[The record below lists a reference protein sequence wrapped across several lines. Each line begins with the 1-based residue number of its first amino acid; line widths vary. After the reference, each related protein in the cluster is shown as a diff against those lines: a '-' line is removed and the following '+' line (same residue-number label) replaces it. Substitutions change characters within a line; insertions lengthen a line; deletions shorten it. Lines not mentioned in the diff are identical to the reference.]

1 MDANDYRR
9 KIEQS
14 IAKASARPAKS
25 RRMARST
32 NPGDVVANT
41 KMSAK
46 SRAEALGRLMRD
58 EGPDVV
64 PRTALERLADPKESA
79 QVRLAALRLLQQKQ
93 IFSPIAA
100 DWRPDFIEALRAAI
114 EQPATRAAALEALS
128 LLKDRPTQALL
139 LLGIQQPRQALV
151 PVHVALRL
159 LSADVHADVIAA
171 ARKLIAAP
179 RIRKDKAA
187 SVQATRILG
196 ADPKSLPA
204 LEKVLGSDTYALDA
218 RRAAATAIS
227 HLSPGRLEALTTP
240 SRAPRRARKRG
251 VGAEPATAGKRSAKP
266 QGALAKHIA
275 TLRKVRS

>member
-25 RRMARST
+25 LAMARSK
-32 NPGDVVANT
+32 NPSEVVANT
-41 KMSAK
+41 NMSAK
-46 SRAEALGRLMRD
+46 SRAEALGQLMRD
-58 EGPDVV
+58 EGPNVV
-64 PRTALERLADPKESA
+64 PRTALERLADSRESQ

-100 DWRPDFIEALRAAI
+100 EWRPDFVDALRAAI
-114 EQPATRAAALEALS
+114 DQPATRAAALEALS

-139 LLGIQQPRQALV
+139 LKGIQQPGQALV

-159 LSADVHADVIAA
+159 LSTDVHADVIAT
-171 ARKLIAAP
+171 ARKLIATP
-179 RIRKDKAA
+179 RIRRDKAA

-240 SRAPRRARKRG
+240 SRTPRQALVKG
-251 VGAEPATAGKRSAKP
+251 VIAKPATAGKLSAKP
-266 QGALAKHIA
+266 QGALARHIA
-275 TLRKVRS
+275 TLRRVRS